1 MQADELSLDDVDFDD
16 LDQVDDGL
24 AGRLARPGA
33 TPDVHHGLLEPAAGV
48 PASAPGPRS
57 AVQIAAL
64 SAAFVLLMLVGAAAS
79 AFVFADRVARLMT
92 Q

>member
-1 MQADELSLDDVDFDD
+1 MQADEPGLDDVDFDD
-16 LDQVDDGL
+16 LEPVHTGL
-24 AGRLARPGA
+24 SPRFWSPPPA
-33 TPDVHHGLLEPAAGV
+33 LEPAAAV

-64 SAAFVLLMLVGAAAS
+64 SAAFVLLMLIGAAAS

>member
-1 MQADELSLDDVDFDD
+1 MQADEPGLDDVDFDD
-16 LDQVDDGL
+16 LDRVDDGL
-24 AGRLARPGA
+24 SPGFWSPPPALA
-33 TPDVHHGLLEPAAGV
+33 PAAGV
-48 PASAPGPRS
+48 PASAPSPRS

-92 Q
+92 L